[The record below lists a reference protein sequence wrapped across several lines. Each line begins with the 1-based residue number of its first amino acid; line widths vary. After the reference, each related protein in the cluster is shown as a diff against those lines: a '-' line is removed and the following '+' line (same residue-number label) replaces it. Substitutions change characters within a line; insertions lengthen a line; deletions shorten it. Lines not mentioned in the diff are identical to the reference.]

1 MPTIAQIIDLNGQQL
16 YCDHNSRIIH
26 LKAKKW
32 YVNDYYTIDPRAFFV
47 KVCSSKQAAIKW
59 ATSAKRIKQFGENA
73 KFYIY
78 HA

>member
-1 MPTIAQIIDLNGQQL
+1 MPTIVQIIDLNGQQL
-16 YCDHNSRIIH
+16 YHDHNSRITH

-32 YVNDYYTIDPRAFFV
+32 YVNGYYTTDPRSFNV
-47 KVCSSKQAAIKW
+47 KVCSSKQAAINW
-59 ATSAKRIKQFGENA
+59 ATSAKRINQFGENA